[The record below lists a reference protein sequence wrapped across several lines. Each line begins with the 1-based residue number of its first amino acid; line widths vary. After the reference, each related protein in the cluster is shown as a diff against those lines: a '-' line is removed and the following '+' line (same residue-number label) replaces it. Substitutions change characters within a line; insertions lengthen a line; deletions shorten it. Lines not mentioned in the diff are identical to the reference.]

1 MWRPGPSFFL
11 CPAGSVEYVDR
22 ATASRLH
29 TVQESKCMIRHRPPA
44 DVLEDLRYALQVM
57 NEAGH
62 LGLDDKYIE
71 SLRQTLFRGSPQSE
85 P

>member
-1 MWRPGPSFFL
+1 
-11 CPAGSVEYVDR
+11 
-22 ATASRLH
+22 
-29 TVQESKCMIRHRPPA
+29 MIRHRPPA